1 MNQAPETLE
10 GWYALH
16 DIRQVDWAAWQA
28 LSPQQRDAAVDELVR
43 YLERATGVE
52 DAPEGSSAVYSLL
65 GHKGHLML
73 LHLRPTLK
81 ALNRLELELDRTRL
95 AQVSRR
101 TSSFVSVIE
110 LSTYGSRGQAE
121 AGDPL
126 ENPYLRKRL
135 HFQIPPTSH
144 VCFYPMNKR
153 RGERENWYLL
163 PMDQRGKLMREH
175 GETGRRYGDRVTQM
189 VTGAVALDDWEWG
202 VTLFSD
208 DPLNFKKLI
217 YEMRFDEVS
226 ARYAEFGSFY
236 VGIRLEPR
244 EVPGYLGL

>member
-1 MNQAPETLE
+1 MNRAPETLE

-28 LSPQQRDAAVDELVR
+28 LTPQQRDAAVDELVR
-43 YLERATGVE
+43 YLERAVGVE
-52 DAPEGSSAVYSLL
+52 DAEDGSSAVYSLL

-81 ALNRLELELDRTRL
+81 ALNRLELELDRTRW

-110 LSTYGSRGQAE
+110 LSTYGSRGKA
-121 AGDPL
+121 AADPL
-126 ENPYLRKRL
+126 ADPTLRRRL

-144 VCFYPMNKR
+144 ICFYPMNRR
-153 RGERENWYLL
+153 RGEEENWYRL
-163 PMDQRGKLMREH
+163 PMEERSRLMREH

-189 VTGAVALDDWEWG
+189 VTGAIGFDDWEWG